1 VREVRYDD
9 GSGGEAFAL
18 GGDTLTFVNDDAL
31 WSLALPDGEPV
42 RIASERVPNG
52 NGPSLAT
59 TADGALA
66 VVTLTS
72 LDIDLMIAD
81 KAAAPSVAAAH

>member
-1 VREVRYDD
+1 
-9 GSGGEAFAL
+9 
-18 GGDTLTFVNDDAL
+18 
-31 WSLALPDGEPV
+31 
-42 RIASERVPNG
+42 VPNG

-81 KAAAPSVAAAH
+81 KATAPSVAAAH